1 MAAVQSY
8 IGLASLVVH
17 THSASQ
23 GQDLPGETQDLE
35 SMFPDLAQ
43 GHVASWWC
51 LGSSGS
57 APPAVCIPDVLHGEN
72 VQTPAKPRLCE
83 NSCVTDTPSTQPGT
97 NCLCPVW
104 WLAGLA
110 PPSRSGLVLH
120 LQGRETSSYGHCALL
135 CRVPPCSGCEPHDER
150 AHPAS
155 HMCPTPQSMKHLVS
169 DVSTV
174 PGHKASYSVQ
184 CAI

>member
-1 MAAVQSY
+1 MGETRGAAK
-8 IGLASLVVH
+8 GRKPAP
-17 THSASQ
+17 HSAAW
-23 GQDLPGETQDLE
+23 
-35 SMFPDLAQ
+35 AQ
-43 GHVASWWC
+43 TPEP
-51 LGSSGS
+51 GSSGS

-184 CAI
+184 RAI

>member
-57 APPAVCIPDVLHGEN
+57 APSPEKPPPIQSITGFEN
-72 VQTPAKPRLCE
+72 
-83 NSCVTDTPSTQPGT
+83 
-97 NCLCPVW
+97 
-104 WLAGLA
+104 
-110 PPSRSGLVLH
+110 
-120 LQGRETSSYGHCALL
+120 
-135 CRVPPCSGCEPHDER
+135 
-150 AHPAS
+150 
-155 HMCPTPQSMKHLVS
+155 
-169 DVSTV
+169 
-174 PGHKASYSVQ
+174 KA
-184 CAI
+184 CF